1 MVELGYLD
9 FIFLGVIIITTI
21 TGFLKGFAKEFCG
34 FLGMV
39 CGIFFASRFA
49 YDAGEW
55 FSSNVI
61 DFSSDST
68 HTLIGFIAIFL
79 MIVVVFFII
88 GKILDKITS
97 SALPN
102 YLNKLLGAFFGGLKS
117 FLILAFIFHLAFR
130 LDFMQS
136 VQAHWANNSK
146 LYSTMENIA
155 SSIISSKLIRNAP
168 KDSQEVKQEIKDLKE
183 KALQGTQELGEK
195 LLDKTKQ
202 TLEGITQDSPTPL
215 QPQTTP
221 QEGQ

>member
-9 FIFLGVIIITTI
+9 FIFLGIIILTAI
-21 TGFLKGFAKEFCG
+21 FGFLKGFAKEFCS
-34 FLGMV
+34 FLGV
-39 CGIFFASRFA
+39 IFALFFASRFA

-55 FSSNVI
+55 FSNNIVNFGSNGA
-61 DFSSDST
+61 
-68 HTLIGFIAIFL
+68 HTLLGFVAFFL
-79 MIVVVFFII
+79 MIVIVFFII

-102 YLNKLLGAFFGGLKS
+102 YLNRLLGVFFGGLKS

-136 VQAHWANNSK
+136 VQNHWENNSK
-146 LYSTMENIA
+146 LYSAMESIA

-168 KDSQEVKQEIKDLKE
+168 KDSQEVKKEIEDLKD
-183 KALQGTQELGEK
+183 KVLQGTQEIGENILEK
-195 LLDKTKQ
+195 AKQ
-202 TLEGITQDSPTPL
+202 SVEGISKDMQNSS
-215 QPQTTP
+215 QSTP

>member
-9 FIFLGVIIITTI
+9 FIFLGIIILTAI
-21 TGFLKGFAKEFCG
+21 FGFLKGFAKEFCS
-34 FLGMV
+34 FLGV
-39 CGIFFASRFA
+39 IFALFFASRFA

-55 FSSNVI
+55 FSNNIVNFGSNGA
-61 DFSSDST
+61 
-68 HTLIGFIAIFL
+68 HTLLGFVAIFL
-79 MIVVVFFII
+79 MIVIVFFII

-102 YLNKLLGAFFGGLKS
+102 YLNRLLGVFFGGLKS

-136 VQAHWANNSK
+136 VQNHWENNSK
-146 LYSTMENIA
+146 LYSAMESIA

-168 KDSQEVKQEIKDLKE
+168 KDSQEVKKEIEDLKD
-183 KALQGTQELGEK
+183 KVLQGTQEIGENILEK
-195 LLDKTKQ
+195 AKQ
-202 TLEGITQDSPTPL
+202 SVEGISKDMQNSS
-215 QPQTTP
+215 QSTP